1 MSDATDAPRPA
12 PKGIGGD
19 LVIPAAGVAFATYY
33 LWTVWDLS
41 WEAKADG
48 LAVGLVLL
56 VLIALLVARV
66 LLRVARGRAT
76 LGFERLLRP
85 ARPQGI
91 RLALLAAI
99 LAFILTLGVLGFTL
113 GLFLF
118 MGAAML
124 ILGVRSPRRL
134 LAVAGGVAL
143 SGWALFILF
152 LDTRFPRGPIEQ
164 LLARLF

>member
-1 MSDATDAPRPA
+1 MSEATDAPRRAPA
-12 PKGIGGD
+12 GSGGD
-19 LVIPAAGVAFATYY
+19 LVIPAVGAAFAAYY

-48 LAVGLVLL
+48 LVVGLVLL

-66 LLRVARGRAT
+66 GLAVAAGRAR
-76 LGFERLLRP
+76 LGLDALVRP
-85 ARPQGI
+85 VRPQLT

-99 LAFILTLGVLGFTL
+99 LAFILTLGSLGFTL
-113 GLFLF
+113 GVFLF
-118 MGAAML
+118 MCAAML
-124 ILGVRSPRRL
+124 ILGVRSPGAL
-134 LAVAGGVAL
+134 VGVAAGVAL
-143 SGWALFILF
+143 SGWLLFILF